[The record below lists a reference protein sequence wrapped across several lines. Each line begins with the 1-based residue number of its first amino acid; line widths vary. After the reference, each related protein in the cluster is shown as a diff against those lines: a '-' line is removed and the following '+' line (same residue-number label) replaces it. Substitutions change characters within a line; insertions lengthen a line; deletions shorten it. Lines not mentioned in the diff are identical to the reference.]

1 LQGRNNSTCGSVVE
15 VSADK
20 PDSAVSAYEKTERSF
35 ENVTTQTDVQL
46 DTPTADT
53 SGSEP
58 KIHDVIIVG
67 SGPSGY
73 TAAVYTARANL
84 KPVMIASSVKAG
96 GELMNTTDVENFPG
110 FPEGVMGPDLME
122 QFEKQARRF
131 GTEILFEDVVS
142 AELSGEIKKLTIATG
157 EEFLARAVI
166 ISTGSEYREI
176 GLEDEKRLS
185 GHGVSWCATCDG
197 FFFRNQ
203 DIAVVGGGDS
213 AMEEALFL
221 TKFARSVTVIHRRDT
236 LRASKIMQ
244 DRAFA
249 HEKIRFLWNSEVV
262 GIHGTDKVTGV
273 KLASTVDGSTSDL
286 DVTGIF
292 VAIGNDPRVDLVK
305 DQLEL
310 TSEGTIAVLGRTS
323 KTSLPGVFAAG
334 DVIDPTY
341 RQAITASGSG
351 CVAALDVEHYLADT
365 VSASQTAARVPT
377 PPAEAVSET
386 ASL

>member
-1 LQGRNNSTCGSVVE
+1 MR
-15 VSADK
+15 D
-20 PDSAVSAYEKTERSF
+20 
-35 ENVTTQTDVQL
+35 
-46 DTPTADT
+46 
-53 SGSEP
+53 
-58 KIHDVIIVG
+58 IVIIG
-67 SGPSGY
+67 SGPAGW
-73 TAAVYTARANL
+73 TAAIYAARADL
-84 KPVMIASSVKAG
+84 HPVVVASSVEIG
-96 GELMNTTDVENFPG
+96 GDLMNTTDVENFPG
-110 FPEGVMGPDLME
+110 FPDGVLGPELMTAM
-122 QFEKQARRF
+122 QKQAEKF
-131 GTEILFEDVVS
+131 GADTFYDDVVS
-142 AELSGEIKKLTIATG
+142 LDLEGETKTIHLGSGESIEAKTVVVATG
-157 EEFLARAVI
+157 SA
-166 ISTGSEYREI
+166 YRKL
-176 GLEDEKRLS
+176 GLHDEDRLS

-197 FFFRNQ
+197 FFFRDQ

-221 TKFARSVTVIHRRDT
+221 TKFARSVTVIHRRDS

-262 GIHGTDKVTGV
+262 GIHGADKVIGV
-273 KLASTVDGSTSDL
+273 KLADTQDGTTSDL
-286 DVTGIF
+286 DITGLF
-292 VAIGNDPRVDLVK
+292 VAIGNDPRVDLIK

-310 TSEGTIAVLGRTS
+310 TSEGTIAVQGRTS

-365 VSASQTAARVPT
+365 VGATSTAATVPT
-377 PPAEAVSET
+377 PPAAEAISET